1 MHYLVALY
9 ITDIMDLFLHNDKW
23 QIQWQPSLQAVK
35 TSELRLLVVVYILFR
50 GHRLLQ
56 HGRLL
61 IALQPEAILALFL
74 QQRNEYI

>member
-9 ITDIMDLFLHNDKW
+9 VTDIMDLFLYNEW
-23 QIQWQPSLQAVK
+23 QIQWQPSLQTVK
-35 TSELRLLVVVYILFR
+35 TSEWCLLVVVYILFR

-61 IALQPEAILALFL
+61 IALQPKAILALFL